1 MHRLGKTIAAILLLL
16 PFLAGTCAPLGEGES
31 SERPASSIALG
42 EPRTITVALSQAPA
56 SLDPGDHR
64 SRSSETVI
72 RNMFDGLVTRDASN
86 NVYLELAEE
95 ISWLDD
101 VTLEIKLRQG
111 VLFHD
116 GVEMTAEDVVFTF
129 ERIIQ
134 DDAIEYPEPHSSPR
148 RSLIAPLQSIEQL
161 DDYTVLMH
169 FSGPWP
175 PVMQMLVHQQI
186 IPKHYLE
193 EVGTQGFVEHPIGT
207 GPFQFVSASS
217 DLNVIVLER
226 FGDYYGGAPD
236 LPPVGSACAG
246 RAVFRVIVDSQT
258 RVAALLIGEVDIA
271 QEVPL
276 ALVEQ
281 LEQNDDIQVRY
292 AAGTRPLWMEVNVNL
307 YPFDDIEVRQALNYA
322 VDKHRIIASVYDG
335 QAEILAG
342 PLSPFNNFVNRQLRP
357 YPYSP
362 ARAQELL
369 ARAGWRVSQSGEAF
383 DEYGQPFAASNNL
396 VNYAGRA
403 LYFTIDTLAEWM
415 PVAET
420 VADQLRDIGIR
431 VSVRK
436 WEREVILPQL
446 AAGERMAYL
455 DGWGDSAFDPVGHFE
470 AKWHGRIEGL
480 PYGRGNFSGY
490 DNPRVNELIRI
501 GEVTADPVERQA
513 IYDEAQ
519 EIIYREAPAVFL
531 ILPEVVEAASIR
543 VLNWQPSSD
552 GRVNLHDVCLL
563 P

>member
-1 MHRLGKTIAAILLLL
+1 MAR
-16 PFLAGTCAPLGEGES
+16 
-31 SERPASSIALG
+31 G
-42 EPRTITVALSQAPA
+42 EPNTITVALSQAPA

-95 ISWLDD
+95 IRWLDD

-111 VLFHD
+111 VRFHD

-134 DDAIEYPEPHSSPR
+134 DDAIEYPEPHSSLR
-148 RSLIAPLQSIEQL
+148 RSLIAPLQSIEQV

-175 PVMQMLVHQQI
+175 PAMQMLVHQQI

-193 EVGTQGFVEHPIGT
+193 QVGTQGFVEHPIGT
-207 GPFQFVSASS
+207 GPFRFVSAST
-217 DLNVIVLER
+217 DLKEIVLER
-226 FGDYYGGAPD
+226 FAEYYGGAPG
-236 LPPVGSACAG
+236 LPPVGSACAE
-246 RAVFRVIVDSQT
+246 RAVFRVIIDSQT

-276 ALVEQ
+276 ALVKQ
-281 LEQNDDIQVRY
+281 LEQNDEIQVRY
-292 AAGTRPLWMEVNVNL
+292 AFGTRPLWMEINVNL

-342 PLSPFNNFVNRQLRP
+342 PLSPFNSFVNRQLRP

-362 ARAQELL
+362 TRALELL
-369 ARAGWRVSQSGEAF
+369 ARAGWRVSQSGEAI

-415 PVAET
+415 PVAEM
-420 VADQLRDIGIR
+420 VADQLRDLGIR

-436 WEREVILPQL
+436 WEREVIQPQL

-519 EIIYREAPAVFL
+519 EIIYREAPAIFL

-543 VLNWQPSSD
+543 VLNWEPSSD